1 MSNYWVKTKDLEITY
16 EVSREAVRLWR
27 EQGLP
32 HVKKGEKTYVY
43 DSLEVDNWLRDRGN
57 KRSKRYS

>member
-32 HVKKGEKTYVY
+32 HVKKGEKTYLY
-43 DSLEVDNWLRDRGN
+43 DLLEVDNWLRDRGN
-57 KRSKRYS
+57 KRSKRY